1 MMQGARRIEV
11 AQQQQKKSAS
21 DRPPPGSDHHRLYV
35 DRRRN
40 ANGLTSEP
48 ACGAMTREKNSKTGY
63 ALSDAPPLAYF
74 VHNTYLDP
82 DEIII
87 L

>member
-1 MMQGARRIEV
+1 M
-11 AQQQQKKSAS
+11 
-21 DRPPPGSDHHRLYV
+21 RL
-35 DRRRN
+35 
-40 ANGLTSEP
+40 EKH
-48 ACGAMTREKNSKTGY
+48 MTQMEN
-63 ALSDAPPLAYF
+63 ALSDAAPLADF